1 MVGKPW
7 PMIFGLVQDC
17 PALQINHAIT
27 GTTLE
32 GVGILAGLAQHS
44 AVPLFSNGLNQD
56 SGLGVTLAQISAQ
69 ISTLW
74 CGKYCWQSA
83 DPARASDILD
93 QINDLYA
100 QRAQAVAASARQQQC
115 ALYSRQQQV
124 IQANSQGLG
133 ANPVRILG
141 GEDFPQDAT
150 LTLEINGGLFTGY
163 FRGNRFHIQ
172 SRSWPDGE
180 SQALNEAN
188 DREDPCPY
196 DQGSGQ
202 VIKYDYR
209 IDVPCGCGDFFHTCE
224 CRHHGFIISTGGS
237 GTRIADD
244 PIIQQFW
251 AEAGSTVRIYSEEPI
266 TYIVSIVPGTVLA
279 VKAYKQFEGY
289 RRLVD
294 VPTDLYRVETVQYGT
309 ITAVQLVFSKSL
321 SSIAEQGWG
330 DDVYVTFASNA
341 GPNTIDI
348 LKYLIAN
355 YTDLSWDAA
364 SFDYVEGKLAN
375 FPMNFPILERKN
387 TLDVLQELAYQ
398 ARCALWIS
406 NGVFY
411 IKYLPEEPAA
421 VDTITVSDIDAESG
435 VDVSLTNTEDLITKM
450 RVKWRTSWAPGE
462 TDQER
467 DSSEKWMILRHN
479 INRYG
484 THEEEFDWYAF
495 NQPDTILKCATFWL
509 IRKSCTWKKI
519 KFKTFLHKL
528 NLETF
533 DCVNLNFAGGYVASS
548 AVKAIVLKANYNS
561 ADNLIDFECLVP
573 VKAGEMQKSRYY
585 WPSTLRV
592 DETWPPQAD
601 INSGDAGGGGIG
613 MGATLRR

>member
-1 MVGKPW
+1 MRNISPTALAKLAEHHGNEPITIIEVDWVAHRTAYYADRTVGDIPGRIIEVSDLDNVVAVSDNSSSQSIDVTLDDTDGTIKTIFNGADIHKRDARVYQYFHGLDPSDKFLLFSGKVSSPVIWSERDRTVKFTIVSQLEDKEVGFSAEEGQFPYLPADMVGKPW

-17 PALQINHAIT
+17 PALQINHAIM

-74 CGKYCWQSA
+74 CGRYCWQSA

-115 ALYSRQQQV
+115 ALFSRQQQ
-124 IQANSQGLG
+124 IAEANSQGLG
-133 ANPVRILG
+133 ANPVQILG
-141 GEDFPQDAT
+141 GEDFPQNTT

-163 FRGNRFHIQ
+163 FRGNRFYIQ

-209 IDVPCGCGDFFHTCE
+209 IDVPCGCGDFFNTCE

-266 TYIVSIVPGTVLA
+266 TYIVLQAIRGLPSSGGRADRFVSRRDGSVRHDHGCAACLQQVLVVDCGA
-279 VKAYKQFEGY
+279 GLG
-289 RRLVD
+289 RRRVRD
-294 VPTDLYRVETVQYGT
+294 VRVE
-309 ITAVQLVFSKSL
+309 
-321 SSIAEQGWG
+321 
-330 DDVYVTFASNA
+330 
-341 GPNTIDI
+341 
-348 LKYLIAN
+348 
-355 YTDLSWDAA
+355 
-364 SFDYVEGKLAN
+364 
-375 FPMNFPILERKN
+375 R
-387 TLDVLQELAYQ
+387 
-398 ARCALWIS
+398 R
-406 NGVFY
+406 
-411 IKYLPEEPAA
+411 
-421 VDTITVSDIDAESG
+421 
-435 VDVSLTNTEDLITKM
+435 
-450 RVKWRTSWAPGE
+450 
-462 TDQER
+462 
-467 DSSEKWMILRHN
+467 
-479 INRYG
+479 
-484 THEEEFDWYAF
+484 
-495 NQPDTILKCATFWL
+495 
-509 IRKSCTWKKI
+509 
-519 KFKTFLHKL
+519 
-528 NLETF
+528 
-533 DCVNLNFAGGYVASS
+533 
-548 AVKAIVLKANYNS
+548 
-561 ADNLIDFECLVP
+561 
-573 VKAGEMQKSRYY
+573 
-585 WPSTLRV
+585 
-592 DETWPPQAD
+592 PQHD
-601 INSGDAGGGGIG
+601 
-613 MGATLRR
+613 